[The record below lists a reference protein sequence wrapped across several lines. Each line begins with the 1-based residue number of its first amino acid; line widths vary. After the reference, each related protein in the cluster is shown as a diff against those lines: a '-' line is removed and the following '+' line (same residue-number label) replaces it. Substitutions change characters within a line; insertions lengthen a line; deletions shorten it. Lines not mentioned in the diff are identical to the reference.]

1 MNGRELKQKIRN
13 LKKLELR
20 LRYGYSFDTVTNQ
33 TLTRQIEKL
42 PLVWKE
48 FFGGSDSTKKV
59 KYPFH
64 VLENMSKAEVKKVF
78 DEFWLFVYLK
88 IYQEQGIAMIEV
100 HQAELL
106 HFLDLPYD
114 ADRSTIKKK
123 FRELCKIYHPDAGGD
138 SKKFLELM
146 EVMKYFEN
154 NY

>member
-20 LRYGYSFDTVTNQ
+20 LRYGYSFDTVSNQ
-33 TLTRQIEKL
+33 TLTKHIEKL
-42 PLVWKE
+42 PLVWKD
-48 FFGGSDSTKKV
+48 FFGSNNSTQKV
-59 KYPFH
+59 KYPFA

-78 DEFWLFVYLK
+78 EEFWLFVYLR

-106 HFLDLPYD
+106 QYLDLPLD
-114 ADRSTIKKK
+114 ADKPTIKKK
-123 FRELCKIYHPDAGGD
+123 FRELCKVYHPDAGGD

-146 EVMKYFEN
+146 EVMKHFDSL
-154 NY
+154 